1 MKKILF
7 SLVCFT
13 AIGCYADSGV
23 TSFSNANIGQY
34 LDKHDQSIIN
44 NTNVFDGQD
53 ITSQESKEQAM
64 QPKVSPVQNN
74 GSSNNVVVVE
84 QSAANSSGYN
94 QNYNNEAYG
103 YYYPEY
109 YTPYS
114 YNNND
119 YVNNRTYSRL
129 QSQSIAHY
137 DETHGGDYVS
147 GVGTGASRIGGGVE

>member
-7 SLVCFT
+7 SLLCIN
-13 AIGCYADSGV
+13 AAWCYADSGV

-34 LDKHDQSIIN
+34 LDKHDQSIVD
-44 NTNVFDGQD
+44 NTNVYNDKD
-53 ITSQESKEQAM
+53 IMIQESKEQAM
-64 QPKVSPVQNN
+64 QPKVSPEQIN
-74 GSSNNVVVVE
+74 GSSQNVVVVE
-84 QSAANSSGYN
+84 QAAANNSVNN
-94 QNYNNEAYG
+94 QNQAYG

-129 QSQSIAHY
+129 QSAGIAHY
-137 DETHGGDYVS
+137 DATHGGDYVS
-147 GVGTGASRIGGGVE
+147 GVGTGAARIGGGVE